1 MRSSFSKYFRLVMT
15 VLIATVVFT
24 SCKKEDE
31 KPQGPTIAFKSIS
44 SESVEQFNNNVVV
57 TFSYED
63 YQGDLGEPD
72 PDKFSLRIKD
82 NRLTN
87 YDWFHIPP
95 MTPDLQELHIK
106 GDYALELPPLFI
118 LGNGT
123 EEVTHFTIQIRDR
136 AGNWSNT
143 ITTPVVTIHN

>member
-1 MRSSFSKYFRLVMT
+1 MSTMGRYLQYIIVCGLALLALS
-15 VLIATVVFT
+15 

-31 KPQGPTIAFKSIS
+31 KPQVPTITFKSIS
-44 SESVEQFNNNVVV
+44 EESVVQFNNNVTI

-63 YQGDLGEPD
+63 YQGDLGETD
-72 PDKFSLRIKD
+72 PDKYSLRIKD
-82 NRLTN
+82 NRLSD

-123 EEVTHFTIQIRDR
+123 EEVTHFSIQIRDR

>member
-1 MRSSFSKYFRLVMT
+1 MMSKYLQYVI
-15 VLIATVVFT
+15 VCGLALLALS

-31 KPQGPTIAFKSIS
+31 KPQVPTITFKSIS
-44 SESVEQFNNNVVV
+44 EESVVQFNNNVTI

-63 YQGDLGEPD
+63 YQGDLGETD
-72 PDKFSLRIKD
+72 PDKYSLRIKD
-82 NRLTN
+82 NRLSD

-123 EEVTHFTIQIRDR
+123 EEVTHFSIQIRDR